1 MFPSFNLNKI
11 RLNRNLSKPGSM
23 KKVSKSLTVLIF
35 AGIMIT
41 FTGCQ
46 KNIDIPS
53 LTTTPVSEITST
65 SGITGGN
72 VTSSGG
78 AEVIARGVCWATTH
92 NPSIVSNKVPAGTG
106 IGLFTSEI
114 TDLMANITYYIR
126 AYATNSA
133 GTAYGN
139 EVSFTTNP
147 LTQATIT
154 TDTIINITIVS
165 AQLYG
170 TISNN
175 GGATIT
181 EMGFCWDTKT
191 NPSLASSHK
200 SGGTDDD
207 SLSAII
213 GGLLPATTYYVRSY
227 ATNSQGTS
235 YGNELSFT
243 TRILEGIN
251 FNPELTYG
259 SVSDI
264 EGNVYKTII
273 IGTQT
278 WMAENLKAT
287 KYSNGDLIGTTTPA
301 LLDISGEYEPKYQ
314 WAYDGAESLV
324 ATFGRL
330 YTYYAVS
337 DSRNVCPA
345 GWHVPADEEWS
356 MLRDFLGGEI
366 PAGGKLKEGSLA
378 HWFEPNTAATN
389 ETGFTALPAG
399 YRNNSY
405 GFNNLGFDAYW
416 WSSTYYD
423 ITSGWAWSMEYTTG
437 NILSGRG
444 YDLHGI
450 SVRCLM
456 DD

>member
-1 MFPSFNLNKI
+1 MVSRSIIVIYFASF
-11 RLNRNLSKPGSM
+11 M
-23 KKVSKSLTVLIF
+23 
-35 AGIMIT
+35 MT

-46 KNIDIPS
+46 KNVDIPA
-53 LTTTPVSEITST
+53 LTTTPVSDITFT
-65 SGITGGN
+65 SGVTGGN
-72 VTSSGG
+72 VTSGG
-78 AEVIARGVCWATTH
+78 GVEVTDRGVCWAITH
-92 NPSIVSNKVPAGTG
+92 SPSIASNKKPAGA
-106 IGLFTSEI
+106 GLGPFTCEI
-114 TDLMANITYYIR
+114 TDLMANNTYYIR

-154 TDTIINITIVS
+154 TDTITSITIVS

-170 TISNN
+170 TITNT
-175 GGATIT
+175 GGASIT
-181 EMGFCWDTKT
+181 DKGFCWDTKT

-200 SGGTDDD
+200 SGGTVDD

-213 GGLLPATTYYVRSY
+213 GGLLPGTTYYVRSY

-243 TRILEGIN
+243 TRILEGIS

-259 SVSDI
+259 SVSDL

-273 IGTQT
+273 IGTHT

-287 KYSNGDLIGTTTPA
+287 KYNNGDIIGTTIPST
-301 LLDISGEYEPKYQ
+301 LDISQENEPKYQ
-314 WAYDGAESLV
+314 WAYDGNETLV
-324 ATFGRL
+324 SAYGRL

-337 DSRNVCPA
+337 DSRNVCPE
-345 GWHVPADEEWS
+345 GWHVPSDEEWR

-366 PAGGKLKEGSLA
+366 PAGGSLKESSLA
-378 HWFEPNTAATN
+378 HWFDPNTAATN
-389 ETGFTALPAG
+389 ETGFTALPGG
-399 YRNNSY
+399 YRNNIY
-405 GFNNLGFDAYW
+405 GFSNLGFYGYW

-423 ITSGWAWSMEYTTG
+423 ITSGWAWSMEYSNG

-444 YDLHGI
+444 FDLHGI

-456 DD
+456 DNM